1 MSKFHVYV
9 DANIWLSLYHYS
21 NNSLALGVCQIF
33 CVNPFLV
40 VETFG
45 RFVGS
50 KHLAGR

>member
-1 MSKFHVYV
+1 MSKLSV
-9 DANIWLSLYHYS
+9 DQKTITQFFQDKHADFLIP
-21 NNSLALGVCQIF
+21 GVCQIF